1 MDQVFQSSSEA
12 EEQEAPAQ
20 GAAPTPGSTDS
31 AQHTGGLPAPSMSN
45 RKQIYVVGGI
55 SAAASFI
62 LVLVGYL
69 LFGSSKPKP
78 KPGPEPKP
86 VPKTQ
91 SQAPELPPSLPPP
104 PSKPSLP
111 PPVEVVAKPETKEET
126 PVSLDPQQPAP
137 ASAED
142 QDFEAARAIPDSE
155 RDRKVTA
162 LKEFVAKYPGS
173 ILSARASNE
182 LEKLVGRAP
191 EPPIEPAK
199 KELQKKVSGLKAEF
213 FSGRDLRNPI
223 TQQVDLQV
231 CLDTKGIRPSG
242 VPREEFSARWRGYLF
257 IEKEGVYTIA
267 TVADDGVRV
276 KLNGR
281 SIIDN
286 WGDHRAVR
294 DAKTLTLKPG
304 YYELLIEYYQ
314 GGGDGE
320 ITLRWSLKDGFDDR
334 IVTADNLFHERDN

>member
-1 MDQVFQSSSEA
+1 MDQVFQSSSEPQ
-12 EEQEAPAQ
+12 EQETPAQ
-20 GAAPTPGSTDS
+20 GAAPSPSQAG
-31 AQHTGGLPAPSMSN
+31 PAPQTGESPAPLMSN
-45 RKQIYVVGGI
+45 RKQVYVVGGI

-62 LVLVGYL
+62 LVLLGYL
-69 LFGSSKPKP
+69 LFGSAKPKP

-86 VPKTQ
+86 IPKTQ
-91 SQAPELPPSLPPP
+91 TQVPELPPSLPTP
-104 PSKPSLP
+104 PSQPTLP
-111 PPVEVVAKPETKEET
+111 PPVEVATKPETKEET
-126 PVSLDPQQPAP
+126 PGSPDPQPPAQ
-137 ASAED
+137 ASAEA

-155 RDRKVTA
+155 RDRKATA
-162 LKEFVAKYPGS
+162 VKEFIAKYPGS

-191 EPPIEPAK
+191 EPPIQPAK
-199 KELQKKVSGLKAEF
+199 KELQKKVSGLKGEY

-231 CLDTKGIRPSG
+231 CLDSKGIRPSG
-242 VPREEFSARWRGYLF
+242 VPREEYSARWRGYLF

-267 TVADDGVRV
+267 TVSDDGVRV
-276 KLNGR
+276 RLNGR

-286 WGDHRAVR
+286 WGDHGAIR
-294 DAKTLTLKPG
+294 DAKTLALKPG

-314 GGGDGE
+314 GSGDGE

-334 IVTADNLFHERDN
+334 IITADNLFHERDN